1 MLDVSRREIKYEI
14 DSCQE
19 LKLKRLL
26 SAVLE
31 GDKHNGKDGYRVRSL
46 YFDTPDA
53 LDYYEKIDGLE
64 NRKKIRLRIYDFGD
78 SPAKLE
84 LKQKQGIQQRKQ
96 TLTLNREQAEQIIA
110 GDYSC
115 LDDCGD
121 FGRYMRLIMQT
132 GAYRPACLVEYDRTA
147 FFCRTNDTRITLDS
161 GLRSNEGS
169 FELYDASVQLY
180 PVTLPGKVT
189 LEVKYNRFLLS
200 YIKDVVST
208 VDMLGVS
215 GSKYCRCRRFG
226 LGGEGNI

>member
-1 MLDVSRREIKYEI
+1 MLDVLRREVKYEI
-14 DSCQE
+14 DTCRE
-19 LKLKRLL
+19 LELKRLL
-26 SAVLE
+26 STVIE
-31 GDKHNGKDGYRVRSL
+31 GDVHNGENGYMVRSL

-64 NRKKIRLRIYDFGD
+64 KRKKIRLRIYDFGD

-96 TLTLNREQAEQIIA
+96 SLTLSREQAEKIIT

-115 LDDCGD
+115 LDG
-121 FGRYMRLIMQT
+121 FGQFGEYMRMLMQT

-161 GLRSNEGS
+161 GLRSSEGNFAL
-169 FELYDASVQLY
+169 FEPSVQLS
-180 PVTLPGKVT
+180 PVSVPGKVM
-189 LEVKYNRFLLS
+189 LEVKYNHFLLS

-208 VDMLGVS
+208 VDMLSVS

-226 LGGEGNI
+226 LGGEGII

>member
-1 MLDVSRREIKYEI
+1 MLDVLRREIKYEI
-14 DSCQE
+14 DACRE
-19 LKLKRLL
+19 AKLKSLL
-26 SAVLE
+26 SAILE
-31 GDKHNGKDGYRVRSL
+31 ADVHNGVGGYRVRSL

-53 LDYYEKIDGLE
+53 LDFYEKIDGLE

-96 TLTLNREQAEQIIA
+96 TLTLSRRQAEQIIA

-115 LDDCGD
+115 LDDCGK
-121 FGRYMRLIMQT
+121 FGRYMRLTMQT
-132 GAYRPACLVEYDRTA
+132 GVYRPACLVEYDRTA
-147 FFCRTNDTRITLDS
+147 FFCRTNHTRITLDS

-189 LEVKYNRFLLS
+189 LEVKYNHFLLS

-226 LGGEGNI
+226 LGGE

>member
-1 MLDVSRREIKYEI
+1 
-14 DSCQE
+14 
-19 LKLKRLL
+19 
-26 SAVLE
+26 
-31 GDKHNGKDGYRVRSL
+31 
-46 YFDTPDA
+46 
-53 LDYYEKIDGLE
+53 
-64 NRKKIRLRIYDFGD
+64 
-78 SPAKLE
+78 
-84 LKQKQGIQQRKQ
+84 
-96 TLTLNREQAEQIIA
+96 
-110 GDYSC
+110 
-115 LDDCGD
+115 
-121 FGRYMRLIMQT
+121 MQT

>member
-1 MLDVSRREIKYEI
+1 MLDVLRQEIKYEI
-14 DSCQE
+14 DSCQA

-31 GDKHNGKDGYRVRSL
+31 GDEHNGKDGYRVRSL

-53 LDYYEKIDGLE
+53 LDFYEKIEGLE
-64 NRKKIRLRIYDFGD
+64 KRKKIRLRIYDFGD

-121 FGRYMRLIMQT
+121 FGRYMRLTMQT

-200 YIKDVVST
+200 YIKDVVSR
-208 VDMLGVS
+208 VDMLSVS

-226 LGGEGNI
+226 LGGE

>member
-1 MLDVSRREIKYEI
+1 MLDVLRREIKYEI
-14 DSCQE
+14 DACRE
-19 LKLKRLL
+19 LKLKRQL
-26 SAVLE
+26 SAILE
-31 GDKHNGKDGYRVRSL
+31 ADSHNGVDGYRVRSL

-53 LDYYEKIDGLE
+53 LDFYEKIEGLE
-64 NRKKIRLRIYDFGD
+64 KRKKIRLRIYDFGD

-115 LDDCGD
+115 LNDCGN
-121 FGRYMRLIMQT
+121 FGRYMRLTMQT

-169 FELYDASVQLY
+169 FALFDASVQLY
-180 PVTLPGKVT
+180 PVALPGKVT

-200 YIKDVVST
+200 YIKDVISA
-208 VDMLGVS
+208 VDMLSVS